1 MATLPEEVSDV
12 EIFALTML
20 CIGSA
25 LGLRF
30 KVLVLVPTI
39 FLGVAV
45 CTAYGGTQGATIG
58 WIALANVVTAM
69 CLQFGY
75 LGGALLKFMVFAGRR
90 PDGTRSVRPFAH

>member
-30 KVLVLVPTI
+30 KVLVLLPAI
-39 FLGVAV
+39 FLGVAA
-45 CTAYGGTQGATIG
+45 CTAHGVAQGATIG
-58 WIALANVVTAM
+58 SVALANVVTAM

-75 LGGALLKFMVFAGRR
+75 LGGALLKFMVLAGRR
-90 PDGTRSVRPFAH
+90 PDGTRPVRPFAH

>member
-30 KVLVLVPTI
+30 KVLVLLPAI
-39 FLGVAV
+39 FLGVAA
-45 CTAYGGTQGATIG
+45 CTAHGVVQGATIG
-58 WIALANVVTAM
+58 SVALAKVITAM

-75 LGGALLKFMVFAGRR
+75 LGGALLKFMVLAGRR
-90 PDGTRSVRPFAH
+90 PDGTRPVRPFAH